1 MFQAL
6 CGGEMAWVTR
16 DWTAHTQAELSLK
29 QGQQVELLDVLQDV
43 AAPQLVR
50 VRLELTEGLVPSS
63 CLQMPPRGGQLSEG
77 RQLHSVIIGVLER
90 QPSVSMCV
98 SLSVCT
104 FYNYRQM
111 CLSIGLESSDKY
123 MVYEDRTEK
132 T

>member
-29 QGQQVELLDVLQDV
+29 QGQQVELLDVWQDV

-77 RQLHSVIIGVLER
+77 RQLHSVITGDIN
-90 QPSVSMCV
+90 SK
-98 SLSVCT
+98 SLT
-104 FYNYRQM
+104 FLRNECNYKINAMAKCWNFVDPR
-111 CLSIGLESSDKY
+111 CN
-123 MVYEDRTEK
+123 TEICIAQ
-132 T
+132 